1 MNTVKDSMG
10 EWYVTQPGKEKEI
23 LEKGHAEYFWKAVP
37 WA

>member
-1 MNTVKDSMG
+1 MD

-23 LEKGHAEYFWKAVP
+23 LEKVHAGYFWKAAP